1 MTSTLKVEVN
11 DLKELIERGD
21 VLGEDSIV
29 HKLERDLED
38 LKITVE
44 ARTGNQADQDSA
56 SVEVV
61 DKKIQA
67 LLEKLK

>member
-38 LKITVE
+38 LKINVE
-44 ARTGNQADQDSA
+44 AKTGGSADQESA

-61 DKKIQA
+61 DRKIKA
-67 LLEKLK
+67 LLE